1 MIAQGGRK
9 VIESNWLRL
18 WPFIRKK
25 LTQKERLVGELM
37 LAMLEWAAKHPTR
50 WPEWSARGGALL
62 EKRGVI
68 EIWPEK
74 NQYRL
79 KPRST

>member
-1 MIAQGGRK
+1 M
-9 VIESNWLRL
+9 
-18 WPFIRKK
+18 RKK

-50 WPEWSARGGALL
+50 WHDIGKIPEWQRAPELL

-74 NQYRL
+74 NHYRL

>member
-1 MIAQGGRK
+1 
-9 VIESNWLRL
+9 
-18 WPFIRKK
+18 
-25 LTQKERLVGELM
+25 M
-37 LAMLEWAAKHPTR
+37 LATLKWEAKHPTR
-50 WPEWSARGGALL
+50 WHDIGNIPEWQRAPELL

-79 KPRST
+79 KRT

>member
-1 MIAQGGRK
+1 MPSFLNSGATE
-9 VIESNWLRL
+9 VIPMRFLLSAL
-18 WPFIRKK
+18 
-25 LTQKERLVGELM
+25 
-37 LAMLEWAAKHPTR
+37 LAAE
-50 WPEWSARGGALL
+50 LL

-79 KPRST
+79 KRT